1 MKHLYVT
8 VEQKEVHNTIF
19 TKYDSF
25 SHYFSPHIYAEC
37 YLYIYTYI
45 AIVIKHMYI
54 RMYTVRMYAP
64 IFQAII

>member
-19 TKYDSF
+19 TKYNSF
-25 SHYFSPHIYAEC
+25 FHYFSPHIYAEC
-37 YLYIYTYI
+37 YLYIYMYI

-54 RMYTVRMYAP
+54 RMYTVRMYVP
-64 IFQAII
+64 TF